1 MLAQVAKLLLAA
13 CLLTSCAD
21 APSPAADSGAATNP
35 GAPRWSIE
43 PRPSILL
50 GGGQSPHEAFGR
62 IVGVSMLS
70 GGRIAVADASIQQV
84 LVFDSSGRL
93 AFRWGR
99 PGSGPGEFRNLAGI
113 SVAAESLFAFET
125 APGPSKY
132 HARHLDDGTF
142 AQGALRDSAGRLRVL
157 GRFGSGAF
165 LVSRDGFRAVS
176 PPPLETV
183 QRDTIDIGVFDPLLG
198 SVDWIGPVPNNS
210 WTSYRLAGTDRL
222 AMTRLPLGAS
232 LAVVALGD
240 LIWIGDTGN
249 GAIRVVSAEGETLRE
264 FTAQVERRE
273 LDGQRRA
280 ELRRVAME
288 SVRDELMKARVEA
301 QYSDDVLPQLE
312 PAFSR
317 FVVSRDSLVWVVS
330 RGAKLDSSEASVLT
344 RLGERLAR
352 VSLPPHFV
360 LWDADRDFVAGVRT
374 DSTGAE
380 TVVVYRLLRS
390 DR

>member
-99 PGSGPGEFRNLAGI
+99 AGSGPGEFRNLAGI

-132 HARHLDDGTF
+132 HVLHIDDGTF

-157 GRFGSGAF
+157 GRFGSGASA
-165 LVSRDGFRAVS
+165 LIRPERK
-176 PPPLETV
+176 
-183 QRDTIDIGVFDPLLG
+183 PLLFIDFYAATDEAY
-198 SVDWIGPVPNNS
+198 VVPEPLPVPGFASNYGCGGVNV
-210 WTSYRLAGTDRL
+210 RL
-222 AMTRLPLGAS
+222 
-232 LAVVALGD
+232 
-240 LIWIGDTGN
+240 
-249 GAIRVVSAEGETLRE
+249 
-264 FTAQVERRE
+264 
-273 LDGQRRA
+273 
-280 ELRRVAME
+280 
-288 SVRDELMKARVEA
+288 
-301 QYSDDVLPQLE
+301 
-312 PAFSR
+312 
-317 FVVSRDSLVWVVS
+317 
-330 RGAKLDSSEASVLT
+330 
-344 RLGERLAR
+344 
-352 VSLPPHFV
+352 
-360 LWDADRDFVAGVRT
+360 
-374 DSTGAE
+374 
-380 TVVVYRLLRS
+380 
-390 DR
+390 

>member
-1 MLAQVAKLLLAA
+1 MLAQVTKSLLAA
-13 CLLTSCAD
+13 SILTSCGD
-21 APSPAADSGAATNP
+21 APSPAADPRVATER
-35 GAPRWSIE
+35 GAPRWSID
-43 PRPSILL
+43 PRPTILL

-99 PGSGPGEFRNLAGI
+99 PGSGPGEFRSLAGI
-113 SVAAESLFAFET
+113 SVDAESLFAFET
-125 APGPSKY
+125 APGPSRY
-132 HARHLDDGTF
+132 HALHLDDGTF
-142 AQGALRDSAGRLRVL
+142 SQGDLRDSEGRLRVL

-165 LVSRDGFRAVS
+165 LVARDGFRAVS
-176 PPPLETV
+176 PPPPATV
-183 QRDTIDIGVFDPLLG
+183 QRDTIAVGVFDPLVG
-198 SVDWIGPVPNNS
+198 AVNWIGLAPNNS

-232 LAVVALGD
+232 LAVLALGD
-240 LIWIGDTGN
+240 LIWIGDSGS
-249 GAIRVVSAEGETLRE
+249 GEIRVVSAEGEPLRE
-264 FTAQVERRE
+264 FTLQVERRE

-280 ELRRVAME
+280 ELRRFAME
-288 SVRDELMKARVEA
+288 SVRDELMKARVDA

-317 FVVSRDSLVWVVS
+317 FVVSRDSLVWVVGG
-330 RGAKLDSSEASVLT
+330 GAKLDSSDASVLT

-352 VSLPPHFV
+352 VSLPTHFT

-380 TVVVYRLLRS
+380 IVVVHRLLRS

>member
-1 MLAQVAKLLLAA
+1 M
-13 CLLTSCAD
+13 D
-21 APSPAADSGAATNP
+21 APSPAADSRMATEP
-35 GAPRWSIE
+35 GSPRWSVD

-50 GGGQSPHEAFGR
+50 GGGQSSDEAFGR
-62 IVGVSMLS
+62 IVGVSLLS
-70 GGRIAVADASIQQV
+70 DGRIAVADASTQQV
-84 LVFDSSGRL
+84 LVFDPSGRL
-93 AFRWGR
+93 ALRWGR

-113 SVAAESLFAFET
+113 IVTAESLFAFET
-125 APGPSKY
+125 APGPSRY
-132 HARHLDDGTF
+132 HALELDDGTF
-142 AQGALRDSAGRLRVL
+142 SQGALRDSAGRLRVL

-165 LVSRDGFRAVS
+165 LVARDGFRAVS

-183 QRDTIDIGVFDPLLG
+183 QRDTIDIGVFDPPVG

-210 WTSYRLAGTDRL
+210 WTSYRLGGSDRL

-240 LIWIGDTGN
+240 LVWIGDTGS
-249 GAIRVVSAEGETLRE
+249 GAIRLVSEAGEPLRE
-264 FTAQVERRE
+264 FTVQGERRE

-288 SVRDELMKARVEA
+288 SVRDGLMKERVEA
-301 QYSDDVLPQLE
+301 QYSDDILPQLE
-312 PAFSR
+312 PAFDR
-317 FVVSRDSLVWVVS
+317 FVVSRDSLVWVVG
-330 RGAKLDSSEASVLT
+330 RRATLDSSEASVLT
-344 RLGERLAR
+344 PLGHQLAR
-352 VSLPPHFV
+352 VLLPPHFT

-380 TVVVYRLLRS
+380 TVAVHRLLRS